1 MYPERCSQISV
12 PLKNGPHLNEP
23 LKSVP
28 LKNGLE
34 ITDEWTPIKCAPQN
48 ALLNLCPLIR
58 QRSSRKNV
66 CFPFQTLPALDVLN
80 ITVFRY
86 FV

>member
-34 ITDEWTPIKCAPQN
+34 ITLTLTNGPQLNVPHRMRSLICAP
-48 ALLNLCPLIR
+48 
-58 QRSSRKNV
+58 
-66 CFPFQTLPALDVLN
+66 
-80 ITVFRY
+80 
-86 FV
+86 